1 MSEKHIFNLIK
12 KQKFK
17 KLNKYLLN
25 NININ
30 LDIKDKNYN
39 YLIHYIVIYNQI
51 EILNIL
57 FERNI
62 RIDILDIDGRS
73 ILYVPIKYNYIEILK
88 LLLEYN
94 KKLIGISILD
104 IKDKL
109 GNTALH
115 YAVLLNN
122 YNIVNILFKNNADPL
137 LSNNEDINVIY
148 LALQYNYTNII
159 KYFIKNNINV
169 QFVSNNNENIL
180 QLAIL
185 YQNIEVI
192 NLVIDKIN
200 NINNQENMYG
210 LTALHQSIVLNNIDI
225 FKQIILNGGNIN
237 IQDYHGNTPLIYL
250 IIEKNNN
257 ILNHFIEYNN
267 IDYNLTNIDGNTGLH
282 IILDDITHYHN
293 NIINKLILETDLSIQ
308 NNNGDTC
315 LHYLINNNLIL
326 NYKDIISN
334 KELNIFIKN
343 IKDISCFDLINNDK
357 NKQEIINIIIKAY
370 YNYLKN
376 NKNKLIVKWEKEC
389 SNIDLQEKCYKK
401 INEIIFNE
409 KRSIPKLNN
418 YELKLDNG
426 IFVNTCYFTGSR
438 IDILFGII
446 FLFKTFTENKL
457 GIIIDYPLSDNNELE
472 KYYKSLGINVNTKI
486 SFCNFEIVWAYQKIF
501 FPTYF
506 DEEINK
512 AIKKY
517 NYIIIPIGIELHQG
531 AHANILFWDIRN
543 NIIERFEPNGANEP
557 NNFNYNNKL
566 LDNILLK
573 KFRIFDNK
581 IKILSPKSYLPII
594 GFQILEN
601 YNTDSCKRIG
611 DPNGFC
617 AVWCIWWIYQKMT
630 NLNIESKTLVEILIK
645 EIKLNNYN
653 FKTIIRNFSS
663 NIVELR
669 DKYLQTYNLNINDW
683 ITNNYSDDILNKLEK
698 EILNKLY

>member
-1 MSEKHIFNLIK
+1 MSKNHIFNLIK

-30 LDIKDKNYN
+30 LDIKDENYN
-39 YLIHYIVIYNQI
+39 YLIHYIIIYNQI

-57 FERNI
+57 FNRNI

-73 ILYVPIKYNYIEILK
+73 ILYNPIRYNYIEILK

-122 YNIVNILFKNNADPL
+122 FNIVKILFNNNADPL
-137 LSNNEDINVIY
+137 LINNKGINVIY
-148 LALQYNYTNII
+148 LALQYMYNDII
-159 KYFIKNNINV
+159 KYFIENKININ
-169 QFVSNNNENIL
+169 FLSINNESLL

-185 YQNIEVI
+185 YQNIEII
-192 NLVIDKIN
+192 NLLINKID
-200 NINNQENMYG
+200 NINNQENNYG
-210 LTALHQSIVLNNIDI
+210 LSAIHQSIVLNNNNI
-225 FKQIILNGGNIN
+225 FEELILNGSNIN
-237 IQDYHGNTPLIYL
+237 IQDYYGNSPLIYL

-257 ILNHFIEYNN
+257 LLDLFIKYNN

-282 IILDDITHYHN
+282 ILLEDITQYQET
-293 NIINKLILETDLSIQ
+293 IISKLIIETDLSIQ

-315 LHYLINNNLIL
+315 LHYLIINNLL
-326 NYKDIISN
+326 LQYKDLIIN
-334 KELNIFIKN
+334 KEVNIFIKN
-343 IKDISCFDLINNDK
+343 SKNISCFDLINN
-357 NKQEIINIIIKAY
+357 NQELIDIIINSY

-376 NKNKLIVKWEKEC
+376 NKNKLEIQWEKNC
-389 SNIDLQEKCYKK
+389 IKNKLDKICYKK
-401 INEIIFNE
+401 INEIIFKE
-409 KRSIPKLNN
+409 KRSISKLNN
-418 YELKLDNG
+418 YEFKLDSG
-426 IFVNTCYFTGSR
+426 IFINTCYFTGSP

-446 FLFKTFTENKL
+446 FLFKKFNDKKL
-457 GIIIDYPLSDNNELE
+457 GIILDYPLSNNSELE
-472 KYYKSLGINVNTKI
+472 KYYEELGINFNNKLN
-486 SFCNFEIVWAYQKIF
+486 FCNFEIIWAYQKIF

-506 DEEINK
+506 DDEINK
-512 AIKKY
+512 ALKKY
-517 NYIIIPIGIELHQG
+517 NYIIIPIGIQIQQG
-531 AHANILFWDIRN
+531 AHANILFWDVKK

-557 NNFNYNNKL
+557 INFNYNNKL

-573 KFRIFDNK
+573 KFKNFDNK
-581 IKILSPKSYLPII
+581 INIVSPKSYLPII
-594 GFQILEN
+594 GFQILESQ
-601 YNTDSCKRIG
+601 NTNSCKRIG

-617 AVWCIWWIYQKMT
+617 AVWCIWWIYQKMN
-630 NLNIESKTLVEILIK
+630 NLHIDSKILVEILIK

-663 NIVELR
+663 NIVDLR
-669 DKYLQTYNLNINDW
+669 DKYLKKFNLDINDW
-683 ITNNYSDDILNKLEK
+683 INNNYSDDILNNLEND
-698 EILNKLY
+698 ILKYII

>member
-30 LDIKDKNYN
+30 LDIKDNNYN

-73 ILYVPIKYNYIEILK
+73 ILYNPIKYNYIEILK

-122 YNIVNILFKNNADPL
+122 YNIVKILFNNKADPL
-137 LSNNEDINVIY
+137 LINNDYINVIY

-159 KYFIKNNINV
+159 KYFINNNINV
-169 QFVSNNNENIL
+169 QFLSNNNENLL
-180 QLAIL
+180 QLSIL
-185 YQNIEVI
+185 YQNIDII
-192 NLVIDKIN
+192 NLLINKITNID
-200 NINNQENMYG
+200 NQEHSYG
-210 LTALHQSIVLNNIDI
+210 LTALHQSIVLNNINI
-225 FKQIILNGGNIN
+225 FENIILKGADIN

-250 IIEKNNN
+250 IIEQNNTL
-257 ILNHFIEYNN
+257 LNHFIKYNN
-267 IDYNLTNIDGNTGLH
+267 INYNLTNIDGNTGLH
-282 IILDDITHYHN
+282 IILD
-293 NIINKLILETDLSIQ
+293 NIIKYNDNIIKKLIIETDLSIQ

-315 LHYLINNNLIL
+315 LHSLISNNLII
-326 NYKDIISN
+326 NYKDLIIN

-343 IKDISCFDLINNDK
+343 LKDKSCFDLINN
-357 NKQEIINIIIKAY
+357 NQEIINIIINSY

-376 NKNKLIVKWEKEC
+376 NKNELIIEWEKKC
-389 SNIDLQEKCYKK
+389 SNNELQEECYKK

-418 YELKLDNG
+418 YKLKLDNG
-426 IFVNTCYFTGSR
+426 IFVDTCYFTGSR

-446 FLFKTFTENKL
+446 FLFKTFTNNQL
-457 GIIIDYPLSDNNELE
+457 GILLDYPLSDNNELE
-472 KYYKSLGINVNTKI
+472 KYYKSLGINFNNKI
-486 SFCNFEIVWAYQKIF
+486 NFCNFEIIWAYQKIF

-531 AHANILFWDIRN
+531 AHANILFWDIKK

-557 NNFNYNNKL
+557 INFNYNNKL

-573 KFRIFDNK
+573 KFKNFDSK
-581 IKILSPKSYLPII
+581 IKILSPKLYLPII

-601 YNTDSCKRIG
+601 YNSESCKRIG

-617 AVWCIWWIYQKMT
+617 AVWCIWWVYQKMK
-630 NLNIESKTLVEILIK
+630 NLNIDSKTLVEILIK

-663 NIVELR
+663 NIVDLR
-669 DKYLQTYNLNINDW
+669 DTYLQKYNLNINDW
-683 ITNNYSDDILNKLEK
+683 ITNNFSDDILIKLEK
-698 EILNKLY
+698 ELLNNL